1 MVETLLS
8 LRGLSIEFVRGSDRR
23 HVLDGIDIDVARDRV
38 LGILGES
45 GSGMTTLA
53 KAMVGWVSE
62 PLHVTGGELLYRGR
76 DLRDL
81 RVQREVRSKIGF
93 IGADPG
99 NAFDR
104 RRQPDRGEAESGSS
118 RHRRFRGAETRHRT
132 ARRGPHPLGEEP
144 LFRISEPVFRRN
156 AATRRHR

>member
-1 MVETLLS
+1 MGETLLS

-23 HVLDGIDIDVARDRV
+23 QILDGIDIDVARDRV

-53 KAMVGWVSE
+53 KAMVGWVGE
-62 PLHVTGGELLYRGR
+62 PLHVTGGEVLYRSR

-99 NAFDR
+99 NAFD
-104 RRQPDRGEAESGSS
+104 P
-118 RHRRFRGAETRHRT
+118 TL
-132 ARRGPHPLGEEP
+132 P
-144 LFRISEPVFRRN
+144 
-156 AATRRHR
+156 